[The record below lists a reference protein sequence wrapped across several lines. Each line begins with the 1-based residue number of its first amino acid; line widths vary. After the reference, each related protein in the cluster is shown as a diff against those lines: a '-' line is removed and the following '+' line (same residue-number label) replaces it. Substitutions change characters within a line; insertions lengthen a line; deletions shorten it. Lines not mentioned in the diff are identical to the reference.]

1 MVRNVAE
8 RLIQR
13 LEREWRIVD
22 PERQEW
28 PHSPGEVGDSGCTA
42 EPRRV
47 RIGRVD

>member
-1 MVRNVAE
+1 MFRNVAE
-8 RLIQR
+8 RLLQR

-28 PHSPGEVGDSGCTA
+28 ASSSAEVVDSGCTS